1 MTAAAAA
8 ATMSSWLLRR
18 PFSSTV
24 FARCANPRLL
34 RTTICF
40 SHSTSAP
47 ATALAPASLP
57 PNTPSP
63 PSTTCSG
70 DGGVGMRWESTRKKR
85 VVLRIGYVGSE
96 YRGLQKQ
103 RELSADSTI
112 ESVLESAIF
121 KAGGILE
128 SNYGKLQKVGWE
140 RSSRTDK
147 GVHSLATMI
156 SLKMEIPDRAW
167 EKDPDG
173 IALAD
178 FINSNLPKN
187 IKVFSIVPAQRS
199 FDVRRE
205 CLYRE
210 YFYLLPAE
218 IIGIKNG
225 CSSEEVRDHLSEFN
239 NILKGFE
246 GNHPFHNYTAR
257 AKYRKVLAG
266 AHRRAKETSST
277 VHSISDKMRVDQSTS
292 GEGAT
297 SDPDEDY
304 SNFPSILD
312 SSAPED
318 DCKMDN
324 SELPQRSVQIQ
335 ARWLHEPNESDRL
348 SASHFRDI
356 LNCSCGELQNS
367 SGIQFVELTICG
379 VSFMLHQIRKMVG
392 TAVAVKRGLLPKDIV
407 ELSLAKFSRI
417 VVPIAPSEVL
427 ILRDNSFCTRNKQG
441 SIIRPG
447 IQSINESKE
456 VKKGVM
462 EFYKA
467 ALLPEL
473 AKFLDP
479 SLPPWQ
485 EWVEKLDHF
494 TGIPDPQLDEVRTAY
509 RAWRDDYDRVKMAR
523 KNTGSG

>member
-1 MTAAAAA
+1 
-8 ATMSSWLLRR
+8 
-18 PFSSTV
+18 
-24 FARCANPRLL
+24 
-34 RTTICF
+34 
-40 SHSTSAP
+40 
-47 ATALAPASLP
+47 
-57 PNTPSP
+57 
-63 PSTTCSG
+63 
-70 DGGVGMRWESTRKKR
+70 MRWESTRKKR
-85 VVLRIGYVGSE
+85 VVLRVGYVGSE

-103 RELSADSTI
+103 RDLSADSTI

-173 IALAD
+173 IALAN
-178 FINSNLPKN
+178 FINSNLPDN
-187 IKVFSIVPAQRS
+187 IKVFSILPAQRS

-218 IIGIKNG
+218 IIGINSS
-225 CSSEEVRDHLSEFN
+225 CSSGEVEEHLIEFN

-266 AHRRAKETSST
+266 AHRRAKETSTIS
-277 VHSISDKMRVDQSTS
+277 HSIPSEMVVDQSTS
-292 GEGAT
+292 GDGTT
-297 SDPDEDY
+297 SDIDEEY
-304 SNFPSILD
+304 LNSPSILD

-318 DCKMDN
+318 NCNMDN
-324 SELPQRSVQIQ
+324 PELPESHVQIQ
-335 ARWLHEPNESDRL
+335 ARWLHEPNDNDRL

-356 LNCSCGELQNS
+356 LTCSCGELRSS
-367 SGIQFVELTICG
+367 SGVQFVELMICG
-379 VSFMLHQIRKMVG
+379 ASFMLHQIRKMVG
-392 TAVAVKRGLLPKDIV
+392 TAVAVKRGLLPKDII

-417 VVPIAPSEVL
+417 VLPIAPSEVL
-427 ILRDNSFCTRNKQG
+427 ILRDNSFCTRNKYG
-441 SIIRPG
+441 SIVRPG
-447 IQSINESKE
+447 IQSINESE
-456 VKKGVM
+456 EIKKGVM

-467 ALLPEL
+467 ALVPEL
-473 AKFLDP
+473 AKFLDA

-485 EWVEKLDHF
+485 EWVENLDHF
-494 TGIPDPQLDEVRTAY
+494 TSIPDPQLDEVRTAY
-509 RAWRDDYDRVKMAR
+509 RAWKDDYDRVKMAR

>member
-1 MTAAAAA
+1 M
-8 ATMSSWLLRR
+8 LR
-18 PFSSTV
+18 V
-24 FARCANPRLL
+24 
-34 RTTICF
+34 
-40 SHSTSAP
+40 
-47 ATALAPASLP
+47 
-57 PNTPSP
+57 
-63 PSTTCSG
+63 
-70 DGGVGMRWESTRKKR
+70 
-85 VVLRIGYVGSE
+85 GYVGSE

-167 EKDPDG
+167 ENDPDG
-173 IALAD
+173 IALAN
-178 FINSNLPKN
+178 FINSNLPNN
-187 IKVFSIVPAQRS
+187 IKVFSILPAQRS

-218 IIGIKNG
+218 IIGIKSG
-225 CSSEEVRDHLSEFN
+225 CSSEEVEEHLIEFN
-239 NILKGFE
+239 SILKGFE

-266 AHRRAKETSST
+266 AHRRSKETSST
-277 VHSISDKMRVDQSTS
+277 INSIPSELAVDQSPNDD
-292 GEGAT
+292 GAT
-297 SDPDEDY
+297 SDADDEHL
-304 SNFPSILD
+304 NFSSVVD
-312 SSAPED
+312 SSLPEND
-318 DCKMDN
+318 WNKDN
-324 SELPQRSVQIQ
+324 PKHHENHVQIQ
-335 ARWLHEPNESDRL
+335 ARWLHEPNENDRL

-356 LNCSCGELQNS
+356 ITCSCGELQSS

-392 TAVAVKRGLLPKDIV
+392 TAVAVKRGLLPKEII

-417 VVPIAPSEVL
+417 VLPIAPSEVL

-441 SIIRPG
+441 SIVRPG

-467 ALLPEL
+467 ALVPEL
-473 AKFLDP
+473 AKYLDA
-479 SLPPWQ
+479 SEPPWE
-485 EWVEKLDHF
+485 EWVENLDHF
-494 TGIPDPQLDEVRTAY
+494 TSIPDSQLDEVRTAY
-509 RAWRDDYDRVKMAR
+509 TAWREDYIRAKTAR
-523 KNTGSG
+523 KSSGGG

>member
-1 MTAAAAA
+1 MAVAAAAA
-8 ATMSSWLLRR
+8 GTRSSWLLRG
-18 PFSSTV
+18 PFSSTIL
-24 FARCANPRLL
+24 ARCAYPRLL

-40 SHSTSAP
+40 SHSASAP
-47 ATALAPASLP
+47 ALALGSASLT

-63 PSTTCSG
+63 PPTTCSG
-70 DGGVGMRWESTRKKR
+70 DVGGGMRWESTRKKR

-167 EKDPDG
+167 DRDPDG
-173 IALAD
+173 IALANI
-178 FINSNLPKN
+178 INSNLPNN
-187 IKVFSIVPAQRS
+187 IKVFSILPAQRS

-225 CSSEEVRDHLSEFN
+225 STAEEVQEHLIEFN
-239 NILKGFE
+239 NILKGFK

-277 VHSISDKMRVDQSTS
+277 ENSISEMIVDQSTS

-297 SDPDEDY
+297 SDPDEEY
-304 SNFPSILD
+304 SDFPSILD
-312 SSAPED
+312 SSAPENN
-318 DCKMDN
+318 CKTDN
-324 SELPQRSVQIQ
+324 PELPESSVQIQ

-356 LNCSCGELQNS
+356 LNFSCGDLQSS
-367 SGIQFVELTICG
+367 SGTQFVELTICG

-392 TAVAVKRGLLPKDIV
+392 TAVAVKRGLLPKDII

-417 VVPIAPSEVL
+417 VLPIAPSEVL

-441 SIIRPG
+441 SIVRPG
-447 IQSINESKE
+447 IQSITESKE
-456 VKKGVM
+456 MKKGVT
-462 EFYKA
+462 EFYRA

-473 AKFLDP
+473 AKYLDP
-479 SLPPWQ
+479 SQPPWQ
-485 EWVEKLDHF
+485 EWVENLDHF

-509 RAWRDDYDRVKMAR
+509 RVWRDDYDRVKMAR
-523 KNTGSG
+523 KSASSG

>member
-1 MTAAAAA
+1 MSAA
-8 ATMSSWLLRR
+8 
-18 PFSSTV
+18 STECIGI
-24 FARCANPRLL
+24 F
-34 RTTICF
+34 
-40 SHSTSAP
+40 HS
-47 ATALAPASLP
+47 
-57 PNTPSP
+57 
-63 PSTTCSG
+63 
-70 DGGVGMRWESTRKKR
+70 
-85 VVLRIGYVGSE
+85 
-96 YRGLQKQ
+96 GLQKQ

-173 IALAD
+173 IALAN
-178 FINSNLPKN
+178 FINSNLPNN
-187 IKVFSIVPAQRS
+187 IKVFSILPAQRS

-218 IIGIKNG
+218 IIGIKSG
-225 CSSEEVRDHLSEFN
+225 SSTAEVKEHLVEFN

-266 AHRRAKETSST
+266 AHRRAKEANST
-277 VHSISDKMRVDQSTS
+277 VHSISDELVVDQSTS

-297 SDPDEDY
+297 SDPDEEY
-304 SNFPSILD
+304 SNFPTIPD
-312 SSAPED
+312 PSAPAEN
-318 DCKMDN
+318 CKTEN
-324 SELPQRSVQIQ
+324 PELPESSVQIQ
-335 ARWLHEPNESDRL
+335 ARWLHEPKENDRL

-356 LNCSCGELQNS
+356 LNCSCGELQSS
-367 SGIQFVELTICG
+367 SGTQFVELTICG

-392 TAVAVKRGLLPKDIV
+392 TAVAVKRGLLPKDII

-417 VVPIAPSEVL
+417 VLPIAPSEVL

-441 SIIRPG
+441 SLVRPG
-447 IQSINESKE
+447 IQSINESE
-456 VKKGVM
+456 EMKKGVT

-473 AKFLDP
+473 AKYLDA

-494 TGIPDPQLDEVRTAY
+494 TSIPDPQLDEVRTAY
-509 RAWRDDYDRVKMAR
+509 RAWRDDYVRVKMAR
-523 KNTGSG
+523 KSSGSG

>member
-1 MTAAAAA
+1 
-8 ATMSSWLLRR
+8 
-18 PFSSTV
+18 
-24 FARCANPRLL
+24 
-34 RTTICF
+34 
-40 SHSTSAP
+40 
-47 ATALAPASLP
+47 
-57 PNTPSP
+57 
-63 PSTTCSG
+63 
-70 DGGVGMRWESTRKKR
+70 MRWESARKKR
-85 VVLRIGYVGSE
+85 VVLRVGYVGTE

-103 RELSADSTI
+103 RELSVDSTI

-167 EKDPDG
+167 ENDPDG
-173 IALAD
+173 ISLAS
-178 FINSNLPKN
+178 FINSNLPN
-187 IKVFSIVPAQRS
+187 NVRVFSILPAQRS

-218 IIGIKNG
+218 TIGIKDG
-225 CSSEEVRDHLSEFN
+225 CSSEEVQEHLSEFN
-239 NILKGFE
+239 SILKGFE

-266 AHRRAKETSST
+266 SHRRVKGACLPLKSMSSEMGMEENSSEDNT
-277 VHSISDKMRVDQSTS
+277 PSDH
-292 GEGAT
+292 
-297 SDPDEDY
+297 DEDLNI
-304 SNFPSILD
+304 SSMID
-312 SSAPED
+312 SGVED
-318 DCKMDN
+318 NCLNDVAKHSGN
-324 SELPQRSVQIQ
+324 RVQIQ
-335 ARWLHEPNESDRL
+335 ARWLYEPDESDRL
-348 SASHFRDI
+348 NASHFRDI
-356 LNCSCGELQNS
+356 ITCSCGELQSS

-392 TAVAVKRGLLPKDIV
+392 TAVAVKRGSLPKDII

-417 VVPIAPSEVL
+417 VLPIAPSEVL
-427 ILRDNSFCTRNKQG
+427 ILRDNSFCTKNKEG
-441 SIIRPG
+441 RLVRPG
-447 IQSINESKE
+447 IESMNKSAE
-456 VKKGVM
+456 VRKGVT

-479 SLPPWQ
+479 SMPPWK
-485 EWVEKLDHF
+485 EWVENLDQF
-494 TGIPDPQLDEVRTAY
+494 ATIPDSQLDEVREAY
-509 RAWRDDYDRVKMAR
+509 KIWKADYDRVKMA
-523 KNTGSG
+523 KKSADGI

>member
-1 MTAAAAA
+1 MAAAAAA
-8 ATMSSWLLRR
+8 ATSSWLLRR
-18 PFSSTV
+18 PISSV
-24 FARCANPRLL
+24 LLARRATPRIL
-34 RTTICF
+34 RNTICY
-40 SHSTSAP
+40 SSSASAP
-47 ATALAPASLP
+47 AAPP
-57 PNTPSP
+57 PSP
-63 PSTTCSG
+63 PDTSAG
-70 DGGVGMRWESTRKKR
+70 DGGGGMRWESARKKR
-85 VVLRIGYVGSE
+85 VVLRVGYVGTE

-103 RELSADSTI
+103 RELSVDSTI

-167 EKDPDG
+167 ENDPDG
-173 IALAD
+173 ISLAS
-178 FINSNLPKN
+178 FINSNLPN
-187 IKVFSIVPAQRS
+187 NVRVFSILPAQRS

-218 IIGIKNG
+218 TIGIKDG
-225 CSSEEVRDHLSEFN
+225 CSSEEVQEHLSEFN
-239 NILKGFE
+239 SILKGFE

-266 AHRRAKETSST
+266 RHRRVKGAGSTLKSMPSEMGIEESSSE
-277 VHSISDKMRVDQSTS
+277 H
-292 GEGAT
+292 
-297 SDPDEDY
+297 DEDLNI
-304 SNFPSILD
+304 SSMID
-312 SSAPED
+312 SGVSED
-318 DCKMDN
+318 NCMNDIGRGSGN
-324 SELPQRSVQIQ
+324 RVQIQ
-335 ARWLHEPNESDRL
+335 ARWLYEPDESDRL
-348 SASHFRDI
+348 NASHFRDI
-356 LNCSCGELQNS
+356 ITCSCGELQSS

-392 TAVAVKRGLLPKDIV
+392 TAVAVKRGLLPKDII

-417 VVPIAPSEVL
+417 VLPIAPSEVL
-427 ILRDNSFCTRNKQG
+427 ILRDNSFCTKNKEG
-441 SIIRPG
+441 RIVRPG
-447 IQSINESKE
+447 IQSINNSAEIR
-456 VKKGVM
+456 KGVE

-479 SLPPWQ
+479 TTPPWK
-485 EWVEKLDHF
+485 EWVENLDRF
-494 TGIPDPQLDEVRTAY
+494 ASIQNSQLDEVREAY
-509 RAWRDDYDRVKMAR
+509 RVWKADYDRVKMAR
-523 KNTGSG
+523 KSAEAAHKVDKELN

>member
-1 MTAAAAA
+1 MAAAAAA
-8 ATMSSWLLRR
+8 ATSSWLLRS
-18 PFSSTV
+18 PFSSVLLARRATPRILVTTV
-24 FARCANPRLL
+24 RYSSSA
-34 RTTICF
+34 
-40 SHSTSAP
+40 SAP
-47 ATALAPASLP
+47 AAPP
-57 PNTPSP
+57 PSPSP
-63 PSTTCSG
+63 PDTSSS
-70 DGGVGMRWESTRKKR
+70 DGGSGMRWESARKKR
-85 VVLRIGYVGSE
+85 VVLRVGYVGTE

-103 RELSADSTI
+103 RELSVDSTI

-167 EKDPDG
+167 ENDPDG
-173 IALAD
+173 ISLAS
-178 FINSNLPKN
+178 FINSNLPN
-187 IKVFSIVPAQRS
+187 NVRVFSILPAQRS

-218 IIGIKNG
+218 TIGIKAG
-225 CSSEEVRDHLSEFN
+225 CSSEEVQEHLSEFN
-239 NILKGFE
+239 SILQGFE

-266 AHRRAKETSST
+266 GHRRVKGASLPLKSMSSETGMEESSSEENT
-277 VHSISDKMRVDQSTS
+277 PSNH
-292 GEGAT
+292 
-297 SDPDEDY
+297 DEDLNI
-304 SNFPSILD
+304 SSMID
-312 SSAPED
+312 SGLSED
-318 DCKMDN
+318 NCMNDIAKL
-324 SELPQRSVQIQ
+324 SENRVQIQ
-335 ARWLHEPNESDRL
+335 ARWLYEPDESDRL
-348 SASHFRDI
+348 NASHFRDI
-356 LNCSCGELQNS
+356 ITCSCGELQSS

-392 TAVAVKRGLLPKDIV
+392 TAVAVKRGLLPKDII

-417 VVPIAPSEVL
+417 VLPIAPSEVL
-427 ILRDNSFCTRNKQG
+427 ILKDNSFCTKNKEG
-441 SIIRPG
+441 RIVRPG
-447 IQSINESKE
+447 IDSMNKSVE
-456 VKKGVM
+456 VRKGVE

-479 SLPPWQ
+479 SMPPWE
-485 EWVEKLDHF
+485 EWVQNLDRF
-494 TGIPDPQLDEVRTAY
+494 AAISDSQLDEVREAY
-509 RAWRDDYDRVKMAR
+509 RIWKADYDRVKMAR
-523 KNTGSG
+523 KSANGV